1 VTAPLSDDEI
11 QAALAA
17 EIECAP
23 WCNSNYASGG
33 PGCDCLDTHRRP
45 AAALIPVVRDIAA
58 REAARELEAAADA
71 ITEGGRPDL
80 TTVDQ
85 VNAVNDA
92 AQWLDDRA
100 RALGL
105 DPTHGKAT
113 T

>member
-45 AAALIPVVRDIAA
+45 AAAALIPVVRDIAA
-58 REAARELEAAADA
+58 REAARELAAA
-71 ITEGGRPDL
+71 
-80 TTVDQ
+80 
-85 VNAVNDA
+85 A
-92 AQWLDDRA
+92 ALRA
-100 RALGL
+100 LALGL